1 VNTTSSESFPVA
13 LAQIPALLRGE
24 PRPLRAWIAEWR
36 GSRAALYAGI
46 IVAGTA
52 AFGMAVGL
60 WRDPLQAFFTA
71 IKFPIIVLL
80 TALGNGLLNGLLAPL
95 LGTNIGFRQSL
106 LAVLMSFTIASAV
119 LGACSPLVAYLIWNA
134 PPLSAVSA
142 DSRTTHSFIL
152 VTVVAVIALAGT
164 VANLRLLQLLRQLS
178 GSPSSAR
185 RTMFAWLAGNLLL
198 GSQISWVLRPFVGSP
213 TLPVQFMRGDA
224 WQGSFFE
231 SVFRS
236 LQRLLS

>member
-1 VNTTSSESFPVA
+1 MT
-13 LAQIPALLRGE
+13 
-24 PRPLRAWIAEWR
+24 EWR
-36 GSRAALYAGI
+36 GTRAILYAGVI
-46 IVAGTA
+46 IAGTA
-52 AFGMAVGL
+52 AFGVAVGI
-60 WRDPLQAFFTA
+60 WRAPLQAFYTA
-71 IKFPIIVLL
+71 VKFPIIVLL

-95 LGTNIGFRQSL
+95 LGTNIGFRQSF

-134 PPLSAVSA
+134 PPLSALSA
-142 DSRTTHSFIL
+142 DARTTHSFIL

-164 VANLRLLQLLRQLS
+164 AANLRLLQWLRQLGGNS
-178 GSPSSAR
+178 SSAR

-213 TLPVQFMRGDA
+213 ALPVQFMRRDA

-236 LQRLLS
+236 LELLFS